1 MGTVSAD
8 SLIEQLGASYFREL
22 STFGALSD
30 EAIWALLN
38 LGAVRHREKGSCRDV
53 SGLAP
58 GQFYVVLQGNIAY
71 YQHRDGY
78 DVLTRHF
85 RTGEQMAFDVMID
98 MRPVSGIEVAVEDS
112 LVLSLTSDQFFQFHI
127 DYPSEFGLLMINLS
141 RELAREIAMLE
152 KVIGDSTGWA
162 AEEGD

>member
-1 MGTVSAD
+1 METVNAD
-8 SLIEQLGASYFREL
+8 NLIEQLSAAYFREL

-30 EAIWALLN
+30 QAIRALLN
-38 LGAVRHREKGSCRDV
+38 LGEVCHREKGRCRDI
-53 SGLAP
+53 SGLMP

-71 YQHRDGY
+71 YQHREGY

-98 MRPVSGIEVAVEDS
+98 MRPVSGVEVAVEDS
-112 LVLSLTSDQFFQFHI
+112 LVLSLTSDQFFQFHL

-152 KVIGDSTGWA
+152 KVIGDSTGWSP
-162 AEEGD
+162 EK

>member
-1 MGTVSAD
+1 METIAAEK
-8 SLIEQLGASYFREL
+8 LIEQLGRDYFREL

-30 EAIWALLN
+30 GAIQALLE
-38 LGAVRHREKGSCRDV
+38 LGEISQRRKGESRDV

-58 GQFYVVLQGNIAY
+58 GQFYVVLQGDIAY
-71 YQHRDGY
+71 YQHSEDH

-85 RTGEQMAFDVMID
+85 RSGEQMAFDVMID
-98 MRPVSGIEVAVEDS
+98 MRPVSGVEVVAEDS
-112 LVLSLTSDQFFQFHI
+112 LLLTLTSDQFFQFHI

-162 AEEGD
+162 AGDKG